1 MIKTLLLPTLL
12 CLTLLPV
19 ASTDASG
26 SLASDIEHQLRAE
39 MPQDGNEYL
48 ITVPAF
54 VSTLPSVYDSI
65 KVEPLGDARP
75 LGNCWVK
82 VYFFKSD
89 GIFQTANLN
98 LQINLYQKVLAARE
112 SIKQGQNLTPELF
125 DVVRRE
131 VTSLAD
137 PPIVSPRELVGKSAA
152 RQIVVG
158 KTLTHSCLQKQEIV
172 KRGDLVSIEY
182 SSGSIK
188 ITASGEAK
196 EAGGLG
202 ETIKVKNM
210 SSSKIISAVV
220 QDDKTVKINK

>member
-1 MIKTLLLPTLL
+1 ML
-12 CLTLLPV
+12 CLMLLPV
-19 ASTDASG
+19 ASVDATG
-26 SLASDIEHQLRAE
+26 SPASDIEQQLRAG
-39 MPQDGNEYL
+39 MLRDGNEYL
-48 ITVPAF
+48 ITIPAF
-54 VSTLPSVYDSI
+54 ASTLPSGYDSL

-82 VYFFKSD
+82 VYFFKNN

-98 LQINLYQKVLAARE
+98 LQINLFQKVLVARE

-125 DVVRRE
+125 DVARRE

-137 PPIVSPRELVGKSAA
+137 PPIVSSEELDGKSAA
-152 RQIVVG
+152 RAMAAG
-158 KTLTHSCLQKQEIV
+158 RTLTQSFLQNQEIV
-172 KRGDLVSIEY
+172 KRGDVVSIEY

-196 EAGGLG
+196 ESGCQG

-220 QDDKTVKINK
+220 QDEKTVKINK

>member
-1 MIKTLLLPTLL
+1 
-12 CLTLLPV
+12 
-19 ASTDASG
+19 
-26 SLASDIEHQLRAE
+26 

>member
-1 MIKTLLLPTLL
+1 MLLL
-12 CLTLLPV
+12 V

-26 SLASDIEHQLRAE
+26 SLASDIEQQLRAG
-39 MPQDGNEYL
+39 MLRDGNEYL
-48 ITVPAF
+48 ITIPTFA
-54 VSTLPSVYDSI
+54 SSLPSDYDSL

-75 LGNCWVK
+75 LGSCWVK
-82 VYFFKSD
+82 VYLFKNNS
-89 GIFQTANLN
+89 IFQTANLN
-98 LQINLYQKVLAARE
+98 LQINLFQKVLVARE
-112 SIKQGQNLTPELF
+112 LIKQGQDLTPELF
-125 DVVRRE
+125 DIARRE

-137 PPIVSPRELVGKSAA
+137 PPIVSPQELDGKSATRA
-152 RQIVVG
+152 IVAG
-158 KTLTHSCLQKQEIV
+158 KTLTQSFLQKQEIV

-196 EAGGLG
+196 EPGSQG

-220 QDDKTVKINK
+220 QDEKTVKINK

>member
-1 MIKTLLLPTLL
+1 ML
-12 CLTLLPV
+12 CLALLPV

-26 SLASDIEHQLRAE
+26 SLASDIEQHLRAG
-39 MPQDGNEYL
+39 MPQAGNEYL

-54 VSTLPSVYDSI
+54 VSTLPSGYDSI

-75 LGNCWVK
+75 LGSCWVK

-89 GIFQTANLN
+89 NIFQTANLN
-98 LQINLYQKVLAARE
+98 LQINLFQKVLAARE
-112 SIKQGQNLTPELF
+112 SIKQGQSLTPDLF

-137 PPIVSPRELVGKSAA
+137 PPIASPQELDGKSAA
-152 RQIVVG
+152 RQIVAG
-158 KTLTHSCLQKQEIV
+158 KTLTQSCLQKQEIV

-188 ITASGEAK
+188 ITASGEAR
-196 EAGGLG
+196 ESGGLG

-220 QDDKTVKINK
+220 QDEKTVKINK